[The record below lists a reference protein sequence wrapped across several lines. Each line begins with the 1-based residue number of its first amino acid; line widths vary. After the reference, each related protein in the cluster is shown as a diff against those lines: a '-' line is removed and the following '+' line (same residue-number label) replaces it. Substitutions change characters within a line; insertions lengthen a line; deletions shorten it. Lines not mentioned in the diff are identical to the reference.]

1 VGQGGLKVLHLW
13 RHSQPTRTPQEKN
26 FFSSAIY

>member
-13 RHSQPTRTPQEKN
+13 RH
-26 FFSSAIY
+26 

>member
-13 RHSQPTRTPQEKN
+13 RHSQKTRSPPSKKI
-26 FFSSAIY
+26 FSSAD